1 MKYVL
6 SLLVVGVGSVA
17 FAGNACT
24 PIVSAPV
31 NTGYTTVAL
40 PVSNGACG
48 VFSGGHQKQVLL
60 NQSNYNQQALAAAQY
75 RQALAAAQYQQALA
89 AAQHQQLLAAQ
100 QNNVRGNGRVR
111 GNGNGGAFVN
121 TLNSIF
127 SPQGILT
134 IGGAAAGAALAGPL
148 GAPAGAAIGATLGTV
163 LGNGFGGNR

>member
-40 PVSNGACG
+40 PVSNCACG
-48 VFSGGHQKQVLL
+48 VVSGGHQKQVLL
-60 NQSNYNQQALAAAQY
+60 LNQNNYNQQALAAAQY

-111 GNGNGGAFVN
+111 NGNGGAFGN
-121 TLNSIF
+121 ALNAIF

-134 IGGAAAGAALAGPL
+134 IGGAAAGAAVAGPL
-148 GAPAGAAIGATLGTV
+148 GAPAGAAIGAGLGTI
-163 LGNGFGGNR
+163 LGNGLGGGR

>member
-17 FAGNACT
+17 FAGNACQ
-24 PIVSAPV
+24 
-31 NTGYTTVAL
+31 TVAT
-40 PVSNGACG
+40 PV
-48 VFSGGHQKQVLL
+48 QVV
-60 NQSNYNQQALAAAQY
+60 QVAQPVYTQQVQVQRVAVAQPVY
-75 RQALAAAQYQQALA
+75 VQRQVVQVAQPVYVQQVAVA
-89 AAQHQQLLAAQ
+89 NQHQQFVAVH

-111 GNGNGGAFVN
+111 NGNGGAFGN
-121 TLNSIF
+121 ALNAIF